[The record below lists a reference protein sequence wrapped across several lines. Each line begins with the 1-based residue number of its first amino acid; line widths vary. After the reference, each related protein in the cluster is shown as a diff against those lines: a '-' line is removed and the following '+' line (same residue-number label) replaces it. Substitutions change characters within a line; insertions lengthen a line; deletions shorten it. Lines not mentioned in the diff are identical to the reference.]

1 MASWQPTV
9 RGTRAVCKIL
19 AAIVSADGD
28 VLPKG
33 SWDAAVQRVRWAVS
47 ALCATLHAAF
57 CLVELYPMSCTS
69 CQTTELCTCHIYP
82 STSCRC
88 RDLQPPPAL
97 ASAWPEQRESLL
109 QEVAAAL
116 GSSPGGVA
124 ASGRSSTS
132 AADDPTAEPVRIP
145 QATEGTKTGSSDEGA
160 KTLQQPAAAA
170 DHPAAEPDWSR
181 CPLSGKVMQDPVLY
195 GSEGHSFERSALE
208 QWLAANPGVHPIS
221 RQPLLPGEG
230 RDVLPNDALRTMI
243 QQMHAA
249 T

>member
-19 AAIVSADGD
+19 AAVVSADGD

-33 SWDAAVQRVRWAVS
+33 GWDAAVQRVRWAVQQP
-47 ALCATLHAAF
+47 CETLHAAS
-57 CLVELYPMSCTS
+57 CLVPYVLYIMPNDCVHVP
-69 CQTTELCTCHIYP
+69 HISFLFLP
-82 STSCRC
+82 F

-109 QEVAAAL
+109 REVAAAL

-160 KTLQQPAAAA
+160 KTLQQPAAAG